1 VSLAS
6 ADGGADFISISGSA
20 NIDTIDAGDD
30 NDSIT
35 VTAGTVDSINAG
47 IGNDS
52 IAISGGSIGT
62 ITAGEG
68 TDTITVSVDGNVSLI
83 QAEGGSDFIS
93 IGSGASIDTIDA
105 GAASDSIVVSGG
117 TIDSINAG
125 TEADSIV
132 ISGGSIGTISAG
144 SENDTISISGGNVS
158 LIQAEGG
165 SDFISIGS
173 GANIDTIDAGA
184 DNDSIV
190 VAGGTIDSINA
201 GSDNDS
207 IVISG
212 GSIGTISAG
221 AGTDT
226 ISISGVGA
234 NVSLVQG
241 EGDTDFISIGSGAN
255 IDTIDAGAANDSIV
269 VAGGTIDSI
278 NAGIGNDSI
287 VISGGSIGTISAGT
301 ENDTISISGGNVSLA
316 QGEAGTDFISI
327 GSGANIDTIDAGAD
341 NDSIVVAGGTIDS
354 INAGSENDSIVISG
368 GSIGTISAGTEND
381 TISIS
386 GGNVSLAQGEA
397 GTDFISISNTANIDT
412 IDAGADND
420 SIVVSGGT
428 IDSINAGTEA
438 DSIVISGG
446 SIGTISAGTENDT
459 ISISG
464 GNVSLAQGEAGT
476 DFISISNTANIDTID
491 AGADNDSIVVSGG
504 TIDSINAGTE
514 ADSIVISGGSIG
526 TISAGTESDTIS
538 ISGGNVSLA
547 QGEDGDDS
555 FSVTGGTTNTIDAGA
570 GNDTIS
576 IQNSAPVSL
585 VLAGAGSDLVSI
597 SASATYSYVVDAGT
611 GDDTVY
617 SGLGNDSIVSSDGN
631 NFIEVQGGNNTISVA
646 GFGNN
651 TIQTSAASGNT
662 GNDSIVSTSSG
673 NDSIVSGGGND
684 TIDVY
689 AGNNTI
695 SSGIGNDLIFTGTG
709 NDSVLAGTGD
719 DTIFG
724 STGDDTIIGGGGSD
738 YLTYERLNAQLLVQ
752 FSGTE
757 AGTVQSYNSIS
768 EASTAD
774 GDFDQRLTTSTG
786 TLLFTDQFSEINDGL
801 RLSEGDDRVV
811 FAGPSNSSFGTT
823 INAAGGGL
831 DILDYSGFGEANPV
845 LVSLTSNSSGYS
857 VALTPSITFTVS
869 QFQNAQGIGSGLSS
883 AADAGKD
890 GFVQNFEGVIGGN
903 GSDTIV
909 GSSANNFLVG
919 NGGDDTI
926 AGVGGS
932 NTIFGGEG
940 NDIIIP
946 GANGDN
952 KVDAGSGYNIFYV
965 NAQNLTPGNEYLP
978 NAAARNEFKLIDA
991 GATTTGPAGDWD
1003 PGAQGINVLSGGDA
1017 NGSDYRTLE
1026 ASNGDDTW
1034 TLSGTALSNIGYVDL
1049 GNGND
1054 YVSTAT
1060 VNKGTPFNVT
1070 YNGGAGTNEIELNL
1084 TFGQFALLTQAGRF
1098 GSDILS
1104 YTDAP
1109 GSATF
1114 SSDLLNINATNFQ
1127 SASVGFISPA
1137 AFNLLLVDPT
1147 ATTQNRVI
1155 GTSGGT
1161 VLSGGD
1167 LSIDSGA
1174 NARTEAI
1181 ATSTPFQSSALADGT
1196 QVAGALQSR
1205 FTAGA
1210 DLSGVASANQQAG
1223 TLATSVA
1230 ERAEA
1235 VTGAFGFGADRSD
1248 FSAAG
1253 SVSLQL
1259 TGRVAGG
1266 ANAGSAATV
1275 VQADS
1280 AMDVAGGI
1288 DANVSAAASL
1298 SLDAAADSNQFSI
1311 ARNVSGLSVANL
1323 RSSVAGLADTAL
1335 GGSANF
1341 VSAGDDARITASA
1354 SGTNSVLA
1362 TSVGGQSLPR
1372 LSVSIPATPAES
1384 KDVVV
1389 AGAAGAPFP
1398 FLDGD
1403 LVVFNTSS
1411 GQNSS
1416 GEGGVVAGRRYYVSD
1431 VNPGLRTLR
1440 LRDYASTVSD
1450 RVTFFGAAGSTITI
1464 PAADAFRP
1472 GAAMADASAMATAV
1486 DLNRSLLAG
1495 AGVSSG
1501 AELSLDASASQLLD
1515 VRATSVTGEAVAG
1528 LNRLGG
1534 QRGAIGSDSPAWSQ
1548 VTAIDASVITAAS
1561 NTDLRASASESASLV
1576 ASTTNGSSLTEAS
1589 ARVLGISSSPV
1600 TAGDNLNA
1608 ITSATLS
1615 LNGQALSTAGS
1626 ARALSGAGAGAAT
1639 STNASAATLADTT
1652 SQVIGLRQANQSA
1665 GADLNLNA
1673 SADLELTAL
1682 ARTVDGSRRLDF
1694 IQANGDSGQETFF
1707 APNSGLVQGD
1717 LVQLSGA
1724 TPQTAD
1730 LIPDTNYWVRDLA
1743 FGAIGS
1749 GNTITMPNGV
1759 SYTNGMT
1766 VVFRLNDA
1774 AAANLVDESVTLSV
1788 NGITL
1793 GRTYFVT
1800 GASGGTFQIAETAG
1814 GTAVPLTS
1822 SNSLPSGLIDGER
1835 FQLSSAADPFAP
1847 VVNLADGATANIS
1860 FSQIATA
1867 SAFAGGRPSTTNIGS
1882 AARLDPSLE
1891 RAQVLGIS
1899 GNHSAGHSISSGA
1912 DATVIAAAAAN
1923 LDSRAINV
1931 ASPASAGAAANVT
1944 GIDGVMIA
1952 AAADGSVRATAA
1964 ADAQVA
1970 ATTTGSSANSDFA
1983 LANTLVDVIGIRSRG
1998 AADTTTIAA
2007 DGTITAAARIGSGT
2021 TASTVVGNSDALAI
2035 LNATAISLANA
2046 GASTTIG
2053 GVGSISAS
2061 ADLGSLAAP
2070 ILVSATSAA
2079 NGIARANLAGDAI
2092 GIFGTANGSDYPL
2105 LQPGAAGG
2113 DLTATAV
2120 TSARISAFGVA
2131 GAAEAFLADGADRTA
2146 PALLIGIQDTALA
2159 FGAGTNTLTVSTTGV
2174 VNLTATSTAANASAG
2189 AVTSGI
2195 GLFGSNSA
2203 TPVSI
2208 DFDQSGR
2215 IAIAASQRSFAQAVS
2230 VNGVSI
2236 ANLVDQVVGIESQSI
2251 LAAGTLQIGGSATSQ
2266 QLANARSEDS
2276 SASASVRL

>member
-1 VSLAS
+1 MSTSSPAAHSLGVAHGSLLVAIDATLPNLQVLLDGLQPGHMPLLIEPQHDPLQQILAALRAGVSCLAS
-6 ADGGADFISISGSA
+6 PATAPAPYSGL
-20 NIDTIDAGDD
+20 
-30 NDSIT
+30 
-35 VTAGTVDSINAG
+35 
-47 IGNDS
+47 
-52 IAISGGSIGT
+52 AIV
-62 ITAGEG
+62 AH
-68 TDTITVSVDGNVSLI
+68 
-83 QAEGGSDFIS
+83 
-93 IGSGASIDTIDA
+93 
-105 GAASDSIVVSGG
+105 AASDGIHFGARHLLTATDFRVAAPTLRPLQLTSIDLWCCSLGRNPALLNTIAASSGALVSASTTAIGHTSLGGTWTLDCVVAAGATAAPAPDFAAANRIAPFSRAAREQWLGVLEDFNIDGNNSGG
-117 TIDSINAG
+117 TITGSAAVDSA
-125 TEADSIV
+125 V
-132 ISGGSIGTISAG
+132 ISSSNLSEISLLGGNDLITIANASSVVSILAG
-144 SENDTISISGGNVS
+144 VDNDTINIGTGAGISSVTV
-158 LIQAEGG
+158 A
-165 SDFISIGS
+165 S
-173 GANIDTIDAGA
+173 GDAG
-184 DNDSIV
+184 NDSIV
-190 VAGGTIDSINA
+190 VANAVVNTIDAGLGFDTISIGGAATVSLAQGGDDADSIVSAGTVSSIDGGA
-201 GSDNDS
+201 GSDTILVTGGTVSSIGGGTEVDS
-207 IVISG
+207 ISISG
-212 GSIGTISAG
+212 GTVNTISAG
-221 AGTDT
+221 
-226 ISISGVGA
+226 I
-234 NVSLVQG
+234 
-241 EGDTDFISIGSGAN
+241 
-255 IDTIDAGAANDSIV
+255 
-269 VAGGTIDSI
+269 
-278 NAGIGNDSI
+278 
-287 VISGGSIGTISAGT
+287 

-316 QGEAGTDFISI
+316 QGEAGTDLISI
-327 GSGANIDTIDAGAD
+327 SNTANIDTISAGA
-341 NDSIVVAGGTIDS
+341 
-354 INAGSENDSIVISG
+354 
-368 GSIGTISAGTEND
+368 END
-381 TISIS
+381 TISIT

-397 GTDFISISNTANIDT
+397 GTDSISVTGGTTSTLN
-412 IDAGADND
+412 AGA
-420 SIVVSGGT
+420 
-428 IDSINAGTEA
+428 
-438 DSIVISGG
+438 
-446 SIGTISAGTENDT
+446 ENDT
-459 ISISG
+459 ISIS
-464 GNVSLAQGEAGT
+464 
-476 DFISISNTANIDTID
+476 
-491 AGADNDSIVVSGG
+491 
-504 TIDSINAGTE
+504 
-514 ADSIVISGGSIG
+514 
-526 TISAGTESDTIS
+526 
-538 ISGGNVSLA
+538 SGGNISLA
-547 QGEDGDDS
+547 QGEDGTDS
-555 FSVTGGTTNTIDAGA
+555 ISVTGGTTSTIDAGA

-576 IQNSAPVSL
+576 IQNNAPVSL
-585 VLAGAGSDLVSI
+585 VLAGAGSDSVSI
-597 SASATYSYVVDAGT
+597 SASATYSYVVYAGT
-611 GDDTVY
+611 GNDTVY
-617 SGLGNDSIVSSDGN
+617 SGIGNDSIVSSDGN
-631 NFIEVQGGNNTISVA
+631 NFIEDKGGNNTIFVA
-646 GFGNN
+646 GSGNN
-651 TIQTSAASGNT
+651 TIQTSASQD
-662 GNDSIVSTSSG
+662 GNDSIVSSSSG
-673 NDSIVSGGGND
+673 NDSILSGGGND
-684 TIDVY
+684 TIDVLS
-689 AGNNTI
+689 GNNTI
-695 SSGIGNDLIFTGTG
+695 SAGTGNDLIFTGYG
-709 NDSVLAGTGD
+709 SDSVLAGIGN
-719 DTIFG
+719 DTIYG
-724 STGDDTIIGGGGSD
+724 SWSPDSGGDTIDGGDGSD
-738 YLTYERLNAQLLVQ
+738 YLSYERLTSQLLVQ
-752 FSGTE
+752 ISGTQ
-757 AGTVQSYNSIS
+757 AGTVQRFNTIS
-768 EASTAD
+768 EASIAV
-774 GDFDQRLTTSTG
+774 GGFDQNLTTSTNG
-786 TLLFTDQFSEINDGL
+786 SGFTDQFSGINDSL
-801 RLSEGDDRVV
+801 RLSEGNDRVV
-811 FAGPSNSSFGTT
+811 FAGPTNSSFGTT
-823 INAAGGGL
+823 INAAGGARDL
-831 DILDYSGFGEANPV
+831 LDYSGFGEANPV
-845 LVSLTSNSSGYS
+845 LVSLTNNSTGYS
-857 VALTPSITFTVS
+857 LALTPSITFTVS
-869 QFQNAQGIGSGLSS
+869 QFQNAQGIGSSLSS
-883 AADAGKD
+883 AAAAGTN

-909 GSSANNFLVG
+909 GSTANNFLVG

-926 AGVGGS
+926 AGVAGS
-932 NTIFGGEG
+932 NTIIGGEG

-946 GANGDN
+946 GANGN
-952 KVDAGSGYNIFYV
+952 NYVDAGSGYNIFYV
-965 NAQNLTPGNEYLP
+965 NAQNLTPGNFYAP
-978 NAAARNEFKLIDA
+978 NAGARNVTQLIDA
-991 GATTTGPAGDWD
+991 GATTTGPSGNWD

-1017 NGSDYRTLE
+1017 NGSDYRSLE

-1034 TLSGTALSNIGYVDL
+1034 NLSGTALSNIGYVEM

-1114 SSDLLNINATNFQ
+1114 SSDLLNINATNFN